1 MSSGYN
7 IPLVTTLCDI
17 SPDVFSMSRSE
28 QVEHLSSIG
37 EADLATARLFYARN
51 HITSGM
57 SEFLRGAVK
66 RLSGQSQQAVF
77 ELRQAMGGGKTH
89 NMIALGLLARF
100 PELRELLPDTITA
113 GMVEEPAVIATV
125 NGRDV
130 RNFIWGDIAEQ
141 LGRAEEFR
149 DHWVSGPK
157 AMSEGDWMR
166 LIGDRPTLIM
176 LDELPP
182 YLAVAHT
189 QTVGQGTLLDLLK
202 YSIANLFSAA
212 MKLKRCVVVVASLD
226 AAYDEARR
234 VLGGQLADLQKET
247 SRGAKSITPVDLNT
261 GEIYDILRKRLF
273 TKLPDPD
280 GAEVERVSQAY
291 LATYQEAIRGRA
303 LGKSAEQMAD
313 EIVGSY
319 PFHPSYKDILSLFKE
334 NEKFRQ
340 TRGLIQFTAN
350 LLRGV
355 WGSKEE
361 EIFLIGAQ
369 FLDFAD
375 QETRDQVKEIERSLE
390 SALASD
396 VYDTDGSAHAQ
407 GIDGDRNDRAASQVA
422 TLLFISSLSDNT
434 DGIRGLP
441 RDTLVEYLVAPGK
454 EPTRFIEAFDALRDR
469 CWYLHNRDGDRW
481 YFSDIA
487 NVRKQIEDKVGKIP
501 QDRVD
506 EEMRRRLTD
515 IFRPVT
521 KVAYSE
527 LVVLPRVD
535 EVNLTPSKRT
545 CLVLSPDAKSPPAAA
560 ARFFNDQVYKNA
572 FCVVAGD
579 GSKMASA
586 EDSVRRLLAIAAV
599 KTIVADTPRH
609 QKELEGE
616 QETTEIGFNSTIKS
630 LFNAVWYPQTKELK
644 SARIDLGHFQE
655 KGVIQGE
662 RAVES
667 ALMGGGA
674 KKLVELDPEKMDGLI
689 QRCEDQLFPEGQS
702 WTRWS
707 DVLERAASNARWIWL
722 PPKGMEEIKASAL
735 ADGRWVEENGYVD
748 KSPPPPQPLIRVTR
762 IGGDETTGE
771 SELEI
776 AVSNAGKT
784 PEVLI
789 APTRDGLET
798 GEVITDRTHKTTEVE
813 LWFQARNPET
823 GELSEPYRWA
833 GSITITHE
841 RRDNAGMWQVTLTAR
856 PDAEL
861 RWNTTGINPKDGA
874 VYDGGTIEIDGSQK
888 TTLYIYA
895 SKGGVSAEKRFS
907 FDAVGATKTIIDDKP
922 AKAKRDF
929 QFATKGEVLRVVRA
943 TKGKES
949 VSFHGVSVTVGEG
962 ERTLRVRS
970 GGDVTLSGEDI
981 ETMIEG
987 LRGALGAPDAEVQL
1001 RFREADFPDGY
1012 ALKDFATQ
1020 VGIDIPVDDVE
1031 QEA

>member
-7 IPLVTTLCDI
+7 IPLVTTVCDI

-28 QVEHLSSIG
+28 QVEHLSSVAD
-37 EADLATARLFYARN
+37 ADLSVARAFYDRN
-51 HITSGM
+51 HVTNGM
-57 SEFLRGAVK
+57 SEFLRGAQK

-100 PELRELLPDTITA
+100 PELKELLPDTVTA
-113 GMVEEPAVIATV
+113 GMGEEPAKIATV

-141 LGRAEEFR
+141 LGKAEEFR
-149 DHWVSGPK
+149 DHWINGPK
-157 AMSEGDWMR
+157 AMTEGEWVS
-166 LIGDRPTLIM
+166 LIGDQPTLIM

-189 QTVGQGTLLDLLK
+189 QPVGQGTLLDLLK
-202 YSIANLFSAA
+202 FSLANLFSAA
-212 MKLKRCVVVVASLD
+212 MKCKRCVVVVASLD

-234 VLGGQLADLQKET
+234 VLGGMLADLKNEI
-247 SRGAKSITPVDLNT
+247 SRGAQSITPVDLST
-261 GEIYDILRKRLF
+261 DEIYDILRKRLF
-273 TKLPDPD
+273 TKLPDAD
-280 GAEVERVSQAY
+280 GPEVDQVAQAY
-291 LATYQEAIRGRA
+291 LATYQEGIKGKA
-303 LGKSAEQMAD
+303 LAKSAEQMAD

-350 LLRGV
+350 LMRGV
-355 WGSKEE
+355 WSNKEE
-361 EIFLIGAQ
+361 EVFLVGAQ
-369 FLDFAD
+369 YLDFAD
-375 QETRDQVKEIERSLE
+375 QETRDQVREIERSLE

-396 VYDTDGSAHAQ
+396 VYDTDGSSHAQ
-407 GIDGDRNDRAASQVA
+407 EIDGDRNDRAGSQVA
-422 TLLFISSLSDNT
+422 ALLFISSLSDNT

-441 RDTLVEYLVAPGK
+441 RDTVIEYLVAPGK
-454 EPTRFIEAFDALRDR
+454 EPTKFIEAFDALRDR
-469 CWYLHNRDGDRW
+469 CWYLHRRDGDRW

-535 EVNLTPSKRT
+535 EVNLTPAKRT

-560 ARFFNDQVYKNA
+560 ERFFNDVIYKNA

-586 EDSVRRLLAIAAV
+586 EESVRRLLAIAAV

-609 QKELEGE
+609 QKEIETE
-616 QETTEIGFNSTIKS
+616 QETTEIGFNSTVKS

-655 KGVIQGE
+655 KGIIQGE
-662 RAVES
+662 RAVEA
-667 ALMGGGA
+667 ALAGGGA
-674 KKLVELDPEKMDGLI
+674 RKLVELDPERMDGLI

-702 WTRWS
+702 RTRWS
-707 DVLERAASNARWIWL
+707 DVMERAASNPRWIWL
-722 PPKGMEEIKASAL
+722 PPKGMEEIKVAAL
-735 ADGRWVEENGYVD
+735 ADGRWDEDNGFVD
-748 KSPPPPQPLIRVTR
+748 KSPPPPQPVIRVTR
-762 IGGDETTGE
+762 IGGDDATGE
-771 SELEI
+771 SELEL
-776 AVSNAGKT
+776 AVSNAGRA

-789 APTRDGLET
+789 APTREGLDA
-798 GEVITDRTHKTTEVE
+798 GEVITDGTYRTNEVE
-813 LWFQARNPET
+813 LWFQARNSDT
-823 GELSEPYRWA
+823 GEVSEAYRWA

-841 RRDNAGMWQVTLTAR
+841 RRDNAGMWQVTLAAR
-856 PDAEL
+856 PEAEL
-861 RWNTTGINPKDGA
+861 RWNTTGINPRDGT
-874 VYDGGTIEIDGSQK
+874 VYDGTPIEIDGSQK
-888 TTLYIYA
+888 TTLYVYA
-895 SKGGVSAEKRFS
+895 EKGGVTAQRNFTL
-907 FDAVGATKTIIDDKP
+907 DAVGAKKTIDDNRP
-922 AKAKRDF
+922 TKAKRDF
-929 QFATKGEVLRVVRA
+929 QFASKGEVLRVVRA
-943 TKGKES
+943 SKGKEN
-949 VSFHGVSVTVGEG
+949 VLFHGVSVTVGEG
-962 ERTLRVRS
+962 ERSLRVRS
-970 GGDVTLSGEDI
+970 GGDVALNGQDI

-987 LRGALGAPDAEVQL
+987 LRGALGAPDSEVQL
-1001 RFREADFPDGY
+1001 RFREADFPDGFTM
-1012 ALKDFATQ
+1012 KDFATQ
-1020 VGIDIPVDDVE
+1020 VGIDISVNDVE

>member
-1 MSSGYN
+1 MNSGYN
-7 IPLVTTLCDI
+7 IPLVTALCDI

-28 QVEHLSSIG
+28 QVEHLSSIR
-37 EADLATARLFYARN
+37 EADPSTARAFYARN
-51 HITSGM
+51 HVTSGM

-100 PELRELLPDTITA
+100 PELRELLPAAITA
-113 GMVEEPAVIATV
+113 GMSDEPAVIATV

-157 AMSEGDWMR
+157 AMSEGDWIR

-226 AAYDEARR
+226 AAYDDARR
-234 VLGGQLADLQKET
+234 ILGGQLADLQKET

-355 WGSKEE
+355 WGSREE

-454 EPTRFIEAFDALRDR
+454 EPTRFIEAFDQLRDR

-521 KVAYSE
+521 KVAYSD

-535 EVNLTPSKRT
+535 DVNLTPSRRT

-674 KKLVELDPEKMDGLI
+674 KKLVELDPERMDGLI

-702 WTRWS
+702 RTRWS

-722 PPKGMEEIKASAL
+722 PPKGMEEMKASAL

-789 APTRDGLET
+789 APTRDGLGT

-813 LWFQARNPET
+813 LCFQARNPET
-823 GELSEPYRWA
+823 GELSEPYRWS

-841 RRDNAGMWQVTLTAR
+841 RRDNAGMWHVTLAAR
-856 PDAEL
+856 PEAEL

-874 VYDGGTIEIDGSQK
+874 VYDGTPIEIDGSQK
-888 TTLYIYA
+888 TTLYVYA
-895 SKGGVSAEKRFS
+895 SKGGVSAEKRFN
-907 FDAVGATKTIIDDKP
+907 FDAVGATKTIIDDRP

-943 TKGKES
+943 AKGKET
-949 VSFHGVSVTVGEG
+949 VRFHGVSVTVGEG

-970 GGDVTLSGEDI
+970 GGDVTLSGQDI

-987 LRGALGAPDAEVQL
+987 LRGALGRPDAEVQL